1 MSFRRRLDAG
11 GGLIRV
17 GTAAMIT
24 ALLMIAASSP
34 VLGYQDEASWDAAR
48 QLDRFL
54 DDHPWVARDLQR
66 DPTLVNDR
74 RYLED
79 HRSLSE
85 FLGGH
90 PEVRRELERDPHA
103 VLRREHR
110 VAREERRGREIGRDE
125 MERFDR
131 FLRDHPAVAHDLRGD
146 PTLVNSRGWLG
157 DHPSFRDFLRDHPTI
172 RQELQDNPY
181 ASLRRWERFVDRADR
196 PRKPDERRRSG
207 GR

>member
-1 MSFRRRLDAG
+1 MGFRHRLDTDARRA
-11 GGLIRV
+11 RV
-17 GTAAMIT
+17 AAAAILS
-24 ALLMIAASSP
+24 ALLVIGSASP
-34 VLGYQDEASWDAAR
+34 LVAYDEAISWDTVR
-48 QLDRFL
+48 QFDRFL

-85 FLGGH
+85 FLGDH
-90 PEVRRELERDPHA
+90 PEVRRELERDPYA

-110 VAREERRGREIGRDE
+110 VAREERRGHEIGRDE